1 MSSFKLNPGSKEINS
16 EGTFAKKAT
25 NTIKQFAVN
34 AVKGALGVS
43 GLGAGVGIKA
53 KAKPKKQLPTMIKQE
68 KSNSIKSLRRQ
79 YEYNQELRRQ
89 KNLGSGT
96 IQELPKTGIKQLRQT
111 PKNMSKKLTSK
122 RLKTTKVSTIKPKG
136 IVNLKN

>member
-34 AVKGALGVS
+34 AVKGIS
-43 GLGAGVGIKA
+43 GLGAGVGVKA

-68 KSNSIKSLRRQ
+68 NPNSIKSLRKQ

-96 IQELPKTGIKQLRQT
+96 IQELPKTGIKQLKQT

-122 RLKTTKVSTIKPKG
+122 RLKTTPVSTIKPKG
-136 IVNLKN
+136 IANLKK